1 MWPQYLVFYRG
12 SPREGIKKA
21 ELVAPPLVSVH
32 FLAGSFPAIRQKPQ
46 KPFIGDHLAGGV
58 GLHET
63 VTSGRLDLKPNTR
76 LRIFMA

>member
-1 MWPQYLVFYRG
+1 MWPQYLVFDRG

-46 KPFIGDHLAGGV
+46 KPFLGDHLEGGFDIR
-58 GLHET
+58 ET
-63 VTSGRLDLKPNTR
+63 FVWL
-76 LRIFMA
+76 